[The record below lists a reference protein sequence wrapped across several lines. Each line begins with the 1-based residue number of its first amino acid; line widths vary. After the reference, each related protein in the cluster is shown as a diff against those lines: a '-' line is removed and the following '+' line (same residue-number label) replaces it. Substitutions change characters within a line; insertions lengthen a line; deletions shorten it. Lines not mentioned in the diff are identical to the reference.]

1 VSQAAWER
9 TLDVRTADETHALA
23 AGLGAQLQ
31 AGDLLVL
38 TGELGAGKT
47 TFTQGLGE
55 GLGVRAGIISPTFV
69 LVRIHPNLPDGPRPG
84 GPDLVHVDAY
94 RLGSASEID
103 DIDLENTMDS
113 AVTVVEWGRGRV
125 EHLSESR
132 LEVDLL
138 RSLGGSTPNPEAA
151 ASDTAAHEAAAHEAA
166 APGAARPE
174 NGLDTPAVP
183 TPEVLDFDTDD
194 DDEPRTIVIR
204 GFGPRWVDLP
214 VLPAPAPPSSAASA
228 APVPAASDETAPPL
242 PHSLEG
248 N

>member
-1 VSQAAWER
+1 VSAAAWER

-69 LVRIHPNLPDGPRPG
+69 LVRIHPNLPGGPRPG

-138 RSLGGSTPNPEAA
+138 RSLGGGTHSPEVSGPEAR
-151 ASDTAAHEAAAHEAA
+151 STEEAQ
-166 APGAARPE
+166 
-174 NGLDTPAVP
+174 D
-183 TPEVLDFDTDD
+183 PEVLDFDTDD

-214 VLPAPAPPSSAASA
+214 ALPAPAAPVLPVSAAN
-228 APVPAASDETAPPL
+228 DPL
-242 PHSLEG
+242 PYPLEE

>member
-1 VSQAAWER
+1 MPTWEQAR
-9 TLDVRTADETHALA
+9 RVTTAHETHALGA
-23 AGLGAQLQ
+23 ALGAELQ

-103 DIDLENTMDS
+103 DIDLENTLDS
-113 AVTVVEWGRGRV
+113 SVTVVEWGRGRV

-132 LEVDLL
+132 LEVDLHRAIGL
-138 RSLGGSTPNPEAA
+138 DAI
-151 ASDTAAHEAAAHEAA
+151 
-166 APGAARPE
+166 GAAEPMPGHTE
-174 NGLDTPAVP
+174 I
-183 TPEVLDFDTDD
+183 LDFDTEDF
-194 DDEPRTIVIR
+194 DEPRTIVLR
-204 GFGPRWVDLP
+204 GFGPRWSTK
-214 VLPAPAPPSSAASA
+214 PALGGAI
-228 APVPAASDETAPPL
+228 
-242 PHSLEG
+242 EG
-248 N
+248 TP

>member
-1 VSQAAWER
+1 MSAPVWER
-9 TLDVRTADETHALA
+9 SVEVATAAQTQALA
-23 AGLGAQLQ
+23 AALGAELR

-94 RLGSASEID
+94 RLESAAEID

-113 AVTVVEWGRGRV
+113 AVTVVEWGRDRV

-132 LEVDLL
+132 LEIDLH
-138 RSLGGSTPNPEAA
+138 RRLGNTPGGGHHPVPQ
-151 ASDTAAHEAAAHEAA
+151 SDTA
-166 APGAARPE
+166 P
-174 NGLDTPAVP
+174 DD
-183 TPEVLDFDTDD
+183 VLYFEDED
-194 DDEPRTIVIR
+194 DDEPRTVVFR
-204 GFGPRWVDLP
+204 GYGPRWAEP
-214 VLPAPAPPSSAASA
+214 PAALPAG
-228 APVPAASDETAPPL
+228 PAATRTQE
-242 PHSLEG
+242 EG
-248 N
+248 